1 MIIKF
6 FYQIIST
13 MSLRRCVDISLVN
26 LSGYCSLVASNVTLL
41 HPLTR
46 GRHRGGGGDVW
57 YFRLW
62 ILGLKRL
69 KSIQLTVFY
78 LWYLLGITRTKRCY
92 WSQRISW
99 TKSIF
104 SFALFSLAQV
114 ARFVFY
120 VTKQLHGGSEV
131 ACSCFWFLNLV
142 PIPLNSTLTKLLVF
156 NWPSGFCWI

>member
-104 SFALFSLAQV
+104 SLHYFPLLKWPNLFFMSPNSFEFTV
-114 ARFVFY
+114 
-120 VTKQLHGGSEV
+120 GSKL

-142 PIPLNSTLTKLLVF
+142 PIPLNS
-156 NWPSGFCWI
+156 I